1 MLTGDLAHAQC
12 SGSCFTTQACFSF
25 VAGSTL
31 HQYYRTHEILLS
43 GHSTIV
49 PTCHAAILLKAPLAQ
64 AVAVPKQM
72 VLYDSGHNWQLSDAV
87 FLCGV

>member
-1 MLTGDLAHAQC
+1 MHSA
-12 SGSCFTTQACFSF
+12 
-25 VAGSTL
+25 VAAALPPKHTSVLWLGRLLTL
-31 HQYYRTHEILLS
+31 HQYCRTHEILLS

-72 VLYDSGHNWQLSDAV
+72 VLYDSGHNWQLLVAV
-87 FLCGV
+87 FLCGM